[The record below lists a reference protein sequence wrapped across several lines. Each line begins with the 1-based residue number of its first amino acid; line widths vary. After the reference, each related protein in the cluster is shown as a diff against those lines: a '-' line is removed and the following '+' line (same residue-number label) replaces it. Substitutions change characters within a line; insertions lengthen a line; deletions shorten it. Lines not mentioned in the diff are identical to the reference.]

1 MTLVIAGHSLEKGCF
16 GVESDYVNG
25 LFAASDSSITTG
37 NTTLVSGFKKVVE
50 IPVRVKALNFCDHW
64 FNGYLGYRY
73 DGACFVA
80 FAGSTLV
87 AQHIMNS
94 IRNHLGD
101 IYPTHEEGEYKLVM
115 SCEVHRH
122 LEQMDYDESM
132 FLDRHLDQLLSAK
145 FISDVVCHS
154 IQAVLDQAKKH
165 DGMRKNFA
173 AFQAEF
179 ILGVCCPLD
188 NDFYLFQYEIR
199 PDGNNGA
206 VVYME
211 NIPKGSVAVIG
222 MKERYAEEATLNFQD
237 AIKNGQPTAS
247 KMHEFVIEAIESQ
260 NSIGIFSIGK
270 PCALYLY
277 KDNYVN
283 LEKYTR

>member
-1 MTLVIAGHSLEKGCF
+1 MTLVIAGHSLEKGYF
-16 GVESDYVNG
+16 GEESDYVNG
-25 LFAASDSSITTG
+25 IFAASDSSITTR

-50 IPVRVKALNFCDHW
+50 VPVRVKALNFCGHW
-64 FNGYLGYRY
+64 FNGYHGYRS
-73 DGACFVA
+73 DEACFVA

-101 IYPTHEEGEYKLVM
+101 LYPTYEDGDYKLVM

-154 IQAVLDQAKKH
+154 IQAVLNQARKH
-165 DGMRKNFA
+165 DGMKRNFA

-179 ILGVCCPLD
+179 ILGVRCPMD
-188 NDFYLFQYEIR
+188 NDYYIFQYEIH
-199 PDGNNGA
+199 PDDNDGA

-222 MKERYAEEATLNFQD
+222 MKERYAEEAKSHFQN
-237 AIKNGQPTAS
+237 AIKNGQHTAS
-247 KMHEFVIEAIESQ
+247 EMHEFVIKAIESQ
-260 NSIGIFSIGK
+260 NSIGVYSIGK
-270 PCALYLY
+270 PCGLYIY
-277 KDNYVN
+277 DGKYVN
-283 LEKYTR
+283 LDKFTR